1 MTEYWKNEATR
12 EQLVEAL
19 EKMQKECNVLA
30 EELSKAREA
39 VNHNERFV
47 HEEQMKNIA
56 YRNQGEADA
65 LKWFIRFY
73 FSEQMEKEE
82 E

>member
-19 EKMQKECNVLA
+19 EKMQKECCVLG
-30 EELSKAREA
+30 EELKKAKEA
-39 VNHNERFV
+39 VNHNERRV
-47 HEEQMKNIA
+47 REEQMKNIA

-73 FSEQMEKEE
+73 FSEQIERREE
-82 E
+82 

>member
-19 EKMQKECNVLA
+19 EKMQKECCVLA
-30 EELSKAREA
+30 EELNKAREA
-39 VNHNERFV
+39 VNHNERRV
-47 HEEQMKNIA
+47 REEQMKNIA

-73 FSEQMEKEE
+73 FSEQIVREE